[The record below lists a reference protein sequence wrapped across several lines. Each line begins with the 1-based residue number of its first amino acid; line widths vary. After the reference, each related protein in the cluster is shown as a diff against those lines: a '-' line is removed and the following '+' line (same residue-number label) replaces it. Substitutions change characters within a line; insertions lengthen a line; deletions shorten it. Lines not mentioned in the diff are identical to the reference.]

1 MKTLIALL
9 AIAAGKYGEGQVAI
23 DEGAKFEVSDDM
35 ADKMVT
41 TGDARLDDAAPPEGS
56 KQAKSGKKAKVR
68 LLMDSAL
75 GNANDV
81 VEVDA
86 GEVKALER
94 DGVADSDKAAVTYA
108 QTLPQN
114 KA

>member
-9 AIAAGKYGEGQVAI
+9 AIPAGKYGDGQVAI
-23 DEGAKFEVSDDM
+23 DEGAKFEVPDDI

-41 TGDARLDDAAPPEGS
+41 AGDAKLDEPPADTT
-56 KQAKSGKKAKVR
+56 KTPRAGKRTKVR
-68 LLMDSAL
+68 LLVDSAF

-81 VEVDA
+81 VEVDS
-86 GEVKALER
+86 GEVKSLEK
-94 DGVADSDKAAVTYA
+94 DGIADSDKNAVAYA
-108 QTLPQN
+108 STLPQN